1 MTLKIYAT
9 FLAWEAI
16 NQATLSSLILLLRLG
31 LTLALFGKLN
41 KKREKKEK
49 LPRKPPQGKLQNKQ
63 SVKNKRDWSVKLQRP
78 QLKLKGSD

>member
-16 NQATLSSLILLLRLG
+16 NQATLSSLILLSRLG

-41 KKREKKEK
+41 KKRKKKEK
-49 LPRKPPQGKLQNKQ
+49 LPRKPPQEKLHN
-63 SVKNKRDWSVKLQRP
+63 VKSKRDWNVKHQRP